1 MATFSLENF
10 GCRATEADAAAMRR
24 ALRSAGWTML
34 EQHASADVV
43 VLNTCTVTSAADSQA
58 RDAVRKIHRA
68 NPAARILV
76 TGCYAQRAPEDL
88 AQLPGV
94 SWVVG
99 NSHQTEIPRLLRE
112 LAAPGAGVPFAAR
125 SVANSSSESAE
136 PAPARDFVPLA
147 TLDTEPMSLARGP
160 AKILTGDIFAQTS
173 MQVSPLEGIPA
184 DRTRPILKIQDG
196 CNNRCSY
203 CVIPFVRGR
212 SRSLPPEEVL
222 QETRNLIDAGAKEIV
237 LSGINLGSYGRDL
250 APRVELADLVRR
262 ILNETALEQL
272 RFSSIEPQDVTEDFV
287 ALVAA
292 SPRIAPHFHVPLQSG
307 SDRILRAMHRWYRA
321 AHYAERIHL
330 IRRALPDAAIGAD
343 VIAGFPGET
352 DEDFAATFDFIAR
365 LPFTYLHVFSFSARP
380 GTKAADLGAP
390 VSLAVTRDR
399 ARALRALGQQKA
411 AAFRELQAGTKCARA
426 HAGARRRH
434 LDRSFDRE
442 LSESASGRPPPREC
456 LVRSAHQLRA
466 GSSGARRSA
475 QFSKIT
481 SASARFPLCVI
492 VSEMFFTPS
501 RAANSPATP
510 CSRSEG
516 LPLGSRITSI
526 SRQRMPDR
534 QPVPSAFIAAS
545 FAANR
550 PA

>member
-34 EQHASADVV
+34 DQHSSADVV

-99 NSHQTEIPRLLRE
+99 NSHQAEIPRLLRE
-112 LAAPGAGVPFAAR
+112 LSSPDADMAVADGPDSSFSRESLDSAPG
-125 SVANSSSESAE
+125 
-136 PAPARDFVPLA
+136 RDFVPLA
-147 TLDTEPMSLARGP
+147 ILDSEPMSLARGP
-160 AKILTGDIFAQTS
+160 AKILTGNIFAQTV
-173 MQVSPLEGIPA
+173 MQVSPLEDRVGVPA

-212 SRSLPPEEVL
+212 SRSLPANEVL
-222 QETRNLIDAGAKEIV
+222 EETRKLVAAGAKEIV

-250 APRVELADLVRR
+250 APRVDLTDLVRR
-262 ILNETALEQL
+262 ILEHTALEQL

-307 SDRILRAMHRWYRA
+307 SDHILRAMHRWYRA
-321 AHYAERIHL
+321 AHYAERIQL
-330 IRRALPDAAIGAD
+330 IRSALPDAAIGAD

-352 DEDFAATFDFIAR
+352 GEDFSGTFDFITR

-380 GTKAADLGAP
+380 GTKAVDLGSP
-390 VSLAVTRDR
+390 VVAAVTRDR
-399 ARALRALGQQKA
+399 ARSLRALGQQKS
-411 AAFRELQAGTKCARA
+411 AAFRESQAGRTVRALTLARGGETWTEA
-426 HAGARRRH
+426 LTGNYLKVRV
-434 LDRSFDRE
+434 E
-442 LSESASGRPPPREC
+442 GR
-456 LVRSAHQLRA
+456 
-466 GSSGARRSA
+466 
-475 QFSKIT
+475 
-481 SASARFPLCVI
+481 
-492 VSEMFFTPS
+492 
-501 RAANSPATP
+501 RAANLW
-510 CSRSEG
+510 CE
-516 LPLGSRITSI
+516 SRISSAQDAAGRDAVLS
-526 SRQRMPDR
+526 SRR
-534 QPVPSAFIAAS
+534 
-545 FAANR
+545 
-550 PA
+550 